1 MDRTWKEITDIAL
14 PAPCRTGGMPLM
26 EALNRRE
33 SSRELTSTPL
43 DLQTLSD
50 LLWAAWGYNRDH
62 KRTAPSSHNRQ
73 EIDLYVFL
81 ESGTYIYDA
90 AGNRLLLHD
99 NDDLRSLTG
108 TQDFVGSAAVEIAMV
123 ADTSKIKGKTPQGTI
138 EAIYANTGFISQNI
152 YLFCAHA
159 GLGGVTRAMVP
170 KEELA
175 QRLRLSNSQVIT
187 LVHTVGYK
195 K

>member
-1 MDRTWKEITDIAL
+1 MNRISKEMTDIAL
-14 PAPCRTGGMPLM
+14 PAPNRRGGMPLM
-26 EALNRRE
+26 EALNLRQ
-33 SSRELTSTPL
+33 SSRDLSNTPL
-43 DLQTLSD
+43 DMQTLSD
-50 LLWAAWGYNRDH
+50 LLWAAWGYNREH

-73 EIDLYVFL
+73 EIDLYIFL

-99 NDDLRSLTG
+99 DEDLRSLTG
-108 TQDFVGSAAVEIAMV
+108 TQEFVGSAAVEIAMV

-152 YLFCAHA
+152 YLFCAQA

-170 KEELA
+170 KAELA
-175 QRLRLSNSQVIT
+175 QRLRLNDSQIIT

>member
-1 MDRTWKEITDIAL
+1 MNRISKEMTDIAL
-14 PAPCRTGGMPLM
+14 PAPNRRGGMPLM
-26 EALNRRE
+26 EALNLRQ
-33 SSRELTSTPL
+33 SSRDLSNTPL
-43 DLQTLSD
+43 DMQTLSD
-50 LLWAAWGYNRDH
+50 LLWAAWGYNREH

-73 EIDLYVFL
+73 EIDLYIFL

-99 NDDLRSLTG
+99 DEDLRSLTG
-108 TQDFVGSAAVEIAMV
+108 AQEFVGTAAVEIAMV
-123 ADTSKIKGKTPQGTI
+123 ADTSKIKGKSHQGTI

-152 YLFCAHA
+152 YLFCAQA

-175 QRLRLSNSQVIT
+175 QRLRLNDSQIIT

>member
-1 MDRTWKEITDIAL
+1 MDTRLTQVTDIAL
-14 PAPCRTGGMPLM
+14 PAPHRKGGMPLM
-26 EALNRRE
+26 EALNLRQSHRDLSPE
-33 SSRELTSTPL
+33 PL
-43 DLQTLSD
+43 DMQTLSD
-50 LLWAAWGYNRDH
+50 LLWAAWGYNREH

-90 AGNRLLLHD
+90 AANRLLLHD
-99 NDDLRSLTG
+99 HDDLRSLTG
-108 TQDFVGSAAVEIAMV
+108 TQDFVGTTAVEIAMI
-123 ADTSKIKGKTPQGTI
+123 ADTSKIKGKTPQGII

-159 GLGGVTRAMVP
+159 GLGGVTRAIVP
-170 KEELA
+170 KEKLA
-175 QRLRLSNSQVIT
+175 QRLRLNDNQIIT
-187 LVHTVGYK
+187 LVHTVGHK

>member
-1 MDRTWKEITDIAL
+1 MDTRLTQVTDIAL
-14 PAPCRTGGMPLM
+14 PAPRRKGGMPLM
-26 EALNRRE
+26 EALNLRQSHRDLSPE
-33 SSRELTSTPL
+33 PL
-43 DLQTLSD
+43 DMQTLSD
-50 LLWAAWGYNRDH
+50 LLWAAWGYNREH

-90 AGNRLLLHD
+90 AANRLLLHD
-99 NDDLRSLTG
+99 HDDLRSLTG
-108 TQDFVGSAAVEIAMV
+108 TQDFVGTTAVEIAMI
-123 ADTSKIKGKTPQGTI
+123 ADTSKIKGKTPQGII

-159 GLGGVTRAMVP
+159 GLGGVTRAIVP
-170 KEELA
+170 KEKLA
-175 QRLRLSNSQVIT
+175 QRLRLNDNQIIT
-187 LVHTVGYK
+187 LVHTVGHK

>member
-1 MDRTWKEITDIAL
+1 MNRISKEMTDIAL
-14 PAPCRTGGMPLM
+14 PAPNRRGGMPLM
-26 EALNRRE
+26 EALNLRQ
-33 SSRELTSTPL
+33 SSRDLSNTPL
-43 DLQTLSD
+43 DMQTLSD
-50 LLWAAWGYNRDH
+50 LLWAAWGYNREH

-73 EIDLYVFL
+73 EIDLYLFL

-99 NDDLRSLTG
+99 DEDLRSLTG
-108 TQDFVGSAAVEIAMV
+108 TQEFVGTAAVEIAMV
-123 ADTSKIKGKTPQGTI
+123 ADTSKIKGKSHQGTI

-152 YLFCAHA
+152 YLFCAQA

-175 QRLRLSNSQVIT
+175 QRLRLNDSQIIT